1 MLRQQDGQLDSELC
15 QEKGYAKM
23 EKAKYD
29 NDISPTSKLTQNIT
43 TVF

>member
-1 MLRQQDGQLDSELC
+1 MSKQQGRQLDSELW

-29 NDISPTSKLTQNIT
+29 DDISPTSKLTQNIT